1 MQKLILASASP
12 QRSKLLESLGLP
24 FDAIPSEVDE
34 ALCQEE
40 DPETRAITLA
50 RLKAEDVS
58 KKHTDAWVI
67 GSDTLVVS
75 PQGYLLEKP
84 TDEAHAREMLEHMS
98 GGVSLVHSGLCL
110 IGQGDKVHEGISTS
124 HVRFRQLS
132 KGDIDWWIST
142 GLWEGRSGSFQIE
155 GQGQMLVEEL
165 KGDWSGVVG
174 LPLYLLG
181 DLMRKADIEMKNE

>member
-1 MQKLILASASP
+1 MSRFILASASP
-12 QRSKLLESLGLP
+12 QRKQLLASLGLD
-24 FDAIPSEVDE
+24 FDTIPSEVDE
-34 ALCQEE
+34 ALCQE
-40 DPETRAITLA
+40 DNPEKRAVTLA

-58 KKHTDAWVI
+58 KQNSDSWVI

-75 PQGYLLEKP
+75 PQGHLLEKP
-84 TDEAHAREMLEHMS
+84 QDESHAREMLEHMS
-98 GGVSLVHSGLCL
+98 GGVSLVHSGVCL
-110 IGQGDKVHEGISTS
+110 IGQDTSHEGISTS
-124 HVRFRQLS
+124 HVRFRSLS

-155 GQGQMLVEEL
+155 GPGQTLVEEL

-181 DLMRKADIEMKNE
+181 DLMRKAGVGK